1 MKEWTL
7 VGIPTVVVAVTALA
21 KAEKEVKEKDL
32 KVPEKRFVPF
42 L

>member
-1 MKEWTL
+1 M
-7 VGIPTVVVAVTALA
+7 VVAVTALA